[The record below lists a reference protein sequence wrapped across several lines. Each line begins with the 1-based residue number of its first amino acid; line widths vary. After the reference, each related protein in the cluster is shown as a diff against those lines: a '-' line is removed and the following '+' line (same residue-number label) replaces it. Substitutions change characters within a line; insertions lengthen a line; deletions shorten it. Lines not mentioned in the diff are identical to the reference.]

1 MASIVIDCRESKL
14 IDLFKQAGKPITTSS
29 LELGDIH
36 IIEKDASN
44 NTTTTTATTATTT
57 TATTKTATTATT
69 TATNRIKYIIERKT
83 IDDLIASLKDGRYK
97 EQKLRVLSSLKTKP
111 DLEQTEYLY
120 LIEGNTVAYKD
131 DIKKSYYGTYIS
143 LLLRDNIKIVKTDN
157 LEETTR
163 FLNRLIDRINLK
175 NDLKP
180 HSLKD
185 ANTNVGANTYLEAI
199 KSKKKD
205 NVTPSSCQSL
215 FLNVIPGISINI
227 ATKIMEKYVT
237 IGDLY
242 DEYKKIDSLKEGEGG
257 EKSSE
262 SNSDTLK
269 KEGEK
274 SKKANKLKKAKKVK
288 TRVELKEE
296 LLKDIQIGSSRKLG
310 GVLSKR
316 VYNYLL
322 NIDNS
327 V

>member
-14 IDLFKQAGKPITTSS
+14 IDLFKRARKPITTAS

-36 IIEKDASN
+36 IIEKNAPN
-44 NTTTTTATTATTT
+44 NTTTTITT
-57 TATTKTATTATT
+57 
-69 TATNRIKYIIERKT
+69 TNRIKYIIERKT

-97 EQKLRVLSSLKTKP
+97 EQKLRVLSSLKTNP
-111 DLEQTEYLY
+111 YLEQTEYLY
-120 LIEGNTVAYKD
+120 LIEGDTVAYKD

-157 LEETTR
+157 LEETSR
-163 FLNRLIDRINLK
+163 FLNRLIDRINSK

-180 HSLKD
+180 PSLKN
-185 ANTNVGANTYLEAI
+185 ANTNVGANTYLESI

-205 NVTPSSCQSL
+205 NVTPTSCQSL

-227 ATKIMEKYVT
+227 ATKIMDKYVT

-242 DEYKKIDSLKEGEGG
+242 DEYKKIDSLKEARED
-257 EKSSE
+257 KSQEPS
-262 SNSDTLK
+262 SDTLK
-269 KEGEK
+269 KGGEK
-274 SKKANKLKKAKKVK
+274 SKKANKPKKAKKVK
-288 TRVELKEE
+288 TNVELKEE

-322 NIDNS
+322 NINNS

>member
-14 IDLFKQAGKPITTSS
+14 IDLFKRARKPITTAS

-36 IIEKDASN
+36 IIEKDISN
-44 NTTTTTATTATTT
+44 NTA
-57 TATTKTATTATT
+57 T

-97 EQKLRVLSSLKTKP
+97 EQKLRVLSSLKTNP
-111 DLEQTEYLY
+111 YLEQTEYLY

-163 FLNRLIDRINLK
+163 FLNRLIDRINSK

-180 HSLKD
+180 PGLKD

-205 NVTPSSCQSL
+205 NVTPASCQSL

-237 IGDLY
+237 ICDLY
-242 DEYKKIDSLKEGEGG
+242 DEYKKIDSLKEARED
-257 EKSSE
+257 KSQE

-269 KEGEK
+269 KGGEK

-288 TRVELKEE
+288 TNVELKEE

-310 GVLSKR
+310 CVLSKR